1 MFINICSAKS
11 DWIHNTKNATVQD
24 FIEQKKHLEDV
35 LEPIMLKLNTQC
47 ENWYIWFIRFAEK
60 LTTGYFTSFSIK
72 RCKINVLF
80 YLFNPGHFYP
90 KKIYLCFILFYFY
103 SLNEVFCFL
112 FIHSWSHN
120 EDKKAL
126 EAFCHSNE
134 NKYIYKNWLYLLN
147 TCSVFSLFKYKK

>member
-11 DWIHNTKNATVQD
+11 DWIHNTKSATVQD

-80 YLFNPGHFYP
+80 
-90 KKIYLCFILFYFY
+90 IYLAQGISTQKHIFVFYFILFLF
-103 SLNEVFCFL
+103 SKWSFCFL